1 MTSRDFYKELSYSRY
16 PDYENGNDIE
26 DLIDRIEAW
35 FPKPIEETCG
45 LNEKDADWNR
55 GYNTYREYLM
65 MQLK

>member
-1 MTSRDFYKELSYSRY
+1 MKMETS
-16 PDYENGNDIE
+16 IE